1 MPRNLDTA
9 LLRTFVT
16 AAEHASMTV
25 AAKVLHLSQGAV
37 SQHVR
42 RLEELLACS
51 LFVRESRGLRLSASG
66 ERLFGK
72 AKRILAMNDDIWNE
86 MTSNAI
92 EGRVRLGVPPDLV
105 STYLPPAI
113 KAFAEAFPQVDMSLM
128 CASSPELA
136 EALAAGK
143 IDLALIEEQQNQA
156 RPGAGE
162 CLAVERLVWVGA
174 KAGAAHL
181 KRPLPISLVADTC
194 VFRPVVLDAL
204 QAAGVGWRAVFE
216 QGGIE
221 ATAATVRTDLAVTAW
236 LVSTVP
242 SDLTILAGETG
253 LPALPNFA
261 ITLHLPRHDASPAAL
276 ELASHIRTHLT
287 RRTPLASGILRPI
300 ASMNGETVKGNA
312 HWWDPVFSAP
322 RYSRRCVKRRGSNS
336 QASSPRPKTTGWPW
350 PRARPVSTCT
360 SSPIPASCRAR
371 RAPKAPT

>member
-16 AAEHASMTV
+16 AAEHSSMTV

-37 SQHVR
+37 SQHIK
-42 RLEELLACS
+42 RLEETLACS
-51 LFVRESRGLRLSASG
+51 LFSREARGLRLSPSG

-72 AKRILAMNDDIWNE
+72 AKRLLGMNDDIWSE

-92 EGRVRLGVPPDLV
+92 EGKVRLGVPHDLV

-113 KAFAEAFPQVDMSLM
+113 KAYAGAFPQVEISLM

-143 IDLALIEEQQNQA
+143 VDLAIIEEEAQA
-156 RPGAGE
+156 HGESDGGE

-174 KAGAAHL
+174 KGGGAHL
-181 KRPLPISLVADTC
+181 KRPLPISLVVDTC

-204 QAAGVGWRAVFE
+204 HDHGVSWRAVFE
-216 QGGIE
+216 HGNIE

-242 SDLTILAGETG
+242 ADLTILSGEAG
-253 LPALPNFA
+253 LPELPNFA
-261 ITLHLPRHDASPAAL
+261 INLHLPRHAASPAAL
-276 ELASHIRTHLT
+276 ELASHIRAHMT
-287 RRTPLASGILRPI
+287 RRP
-300 ASMNGETVKGNA
+300 
-312 HWWDPVFSAP
+312 
-322 RYSRRCVKRRGSNS
+322 
-336 QASSPRPKTTGWPW
+336 QA
-350 PRARPVSTCT
+350 A
-360 SSPIPASCRAR
+360 
-371 RAPKAPT
+371 